1 MSRIILETVGMIET
15 NCYLVQPEDGH
26 KLYIIDP
33 GSEPENI
40 VKTAAKLNFDEAVI
54 LLTHAHV
61 DHIGGIRGVMDALKV
76 KTVYLHPA
84 DLGLYNSPDNHLM
97 PFVPLSKNLPVP
109 ASTIPETDFTILE
122 TPGHTPGGVCF
133 YFKQLQALFAG
144 DTLFS
149 SSIGRTDLPGGNM
162 NSILNSIRSKLL
174 VLPDS
179 TKVYS
184 GHGPA
189 TTIGSEK
196 LNNPYLA

>member
-1 MSRIILETVGMIET
+1 
-15 NCYLVQPEDGH
+15 
-26 KLYIIDP
+26 
-33 GSEPENI
+33 
-40 VKTAAKLNFDEAVI
+40 
-54 LLTHAHV
+54 
-61 DHIGGIRGVMDALKV
+61 MDALKV

-97 PFVPLSKNLPVP
+97 PFVPRAKNLPVP
-109 ASTIPETDFTILE
+109 ASTMPETDFTILE

-149 SSIGRTDLPGGNM
+149 NSIGRTDLPGGNM

-174 VLPDS
+174 ALPDS